1 MVSGGVFSGIA
12 SLLGV
17 FALFAIIV
25 VAFGLMLGIFKPAE
39 AFKRIAI
46 IAGTVIVLFLLPQI
60 VLRAWSELPF
70 LQKLTIFAI
79 ATVVCLLGWETRK

>member
-1 MVSGGVFSGIA
+1 MFGWRLQRYRELA
-12 SLLGV
+12 RV

-60 VLRAWSELPF
+60 VLRACRS
-70 LQKLTIFAI
+70 
-79 ATVVCLLGWETRK
+79 CLFFRS